1 MNAQPRHRSVLMQNR
16 RTLEIAPLGI
26 EHESVHI
33 HHHLSF
39 LTVGN
44 RPSCSTKVGKKDAN
58 SLFWPLRHFG
68 ALRKR
73 SALLYTFEPCW
84 GAGKSVPSASIALA
98 KREQVWECSAGSWLL
113 GLPSLQ
119 PVQLWS
125 FESLFPPSLHN
136 DFCVALVCRAVTP
149 SKSSAK

>member
-1 MNAQPRHRSVLMQNR
+1 MLQLSFYKEISGVIVMCLDERAAQALLCAHAEQKNVQ
-16 RTLEIAPLGI
+16 EIAPLGL

-58 SLFWPLRHFG
+58 SLFWLLRHFG

-84 GAGKSVPSASIALA
+84 GAEKSLPSASIALA
-98 KREQVWECSAGSWLL
+98 KREQVWECSAGS
-113 GLPSLQ
+113 
-119 PVQLWS
+119 
-125 FESLFPPSLHN
+125 
-136 DFCVALVCRAVTP
+136 
-149 SKSSAK
+149 